1 MFKKMTDKLKSVFRS
16 DLNSPNLAPNMG
28 YMNRKQRRVALSLA
42 RKRAVEPRRRKYEKR
57 GVKR

>member
-16 DLNSPNLAPNMG
+16 DLNSPNLAPMG

>member
-1 MFKKMTDKLKSVFRS
+1 MFERAMKKLKGMFRS
-16 DLNSPNLAPNMG
+16 ELASPGHTQPVG